1 MPDRPPRP
9 FTATRVGRALFW
21 LSLLA
26 LPGCIV
32 FTCRV

>member
-1 MPDRPPRP
+1 MPAPRP
-9 FTATRVGRALFW
+9 FTASRAGRALFW

>member
-1 MPDRPPRP
+1 MSDRPPRP
-9 FTATRVGRALFW
+9 FTATRVGRTLFW

-32 FTCRV
+32 FTCRI